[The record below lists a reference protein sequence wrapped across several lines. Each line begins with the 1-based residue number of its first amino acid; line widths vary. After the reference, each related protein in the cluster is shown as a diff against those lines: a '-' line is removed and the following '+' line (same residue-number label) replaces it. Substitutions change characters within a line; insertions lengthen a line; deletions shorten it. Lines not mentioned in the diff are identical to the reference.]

1 MKFSV
6 NAKSSDQLVFSYVGY
21 KTQYVKVLN
30 RTAINVTLLEDNEL
44 LDSEIGNDEMTEV
57 FAYHLA
63 SLFFE
68 YLAASE
74 SLIRTTPDLSMDSV
88 EAMVLGLI

>member
-1 MKFSV
+1 
-6 NAKSSDQLVFSYVGY
+6 
-21 KTQYVKVLN
+21 
-30 RTAINVTLLEDNEL
+30 
-44 LDSEIGNDEMTEV
+44 MTEV
-57 FAYHLA
+57 LAYHLA
-63 SLFFE
+63 GLFFE